1 MSMCITFFVF
11 KIWYNKLME
20 SQPNFH
26 EISKERKVL
35 RKALN
40 ETPKSI
46 KPAVEKEINP
56 LNEKAGEFSI
66 EKIGGLSKAKE
77 RLKKDKKE
85 AEENEKNRW
94 IDEEAIKTELGQ
106 TYIEIS
112 ELSKKLKETGDFEM
126 SLLLRRKNNPYTDSL
141 DIVINAAKKEKS
153 NLEHQLSHLSETSPT
168 AMRATELVEYK
179 KGLHKEGHIAE
190 TPSVKEYLGEIGQR
204 MIAGKPM
211 FLHGPTGT
219 GKTSLARKSA
229 ESLMGTKPYM
239 VYCNPQTR
247 ESNIWGKTGIK
258 PTEGG
263 GIQTV
268 DIYGPLAKAMQE
280 GKVVIFDEFT
290 ALPRE
295 QMVFIKGIFNAKP
308 GDTVSIV
315 GNGETKIAPGFQMI
329 FTANLKSEKNPE
341 RAELPPE
348 IAREFE
354 QNNLEINY
362 TPKEEA
368 YDIMLARLMDKDG
381 SVNLSYHDLNITLP
395 KFCEAMSEVQTAYT
409 GELNTEMTQITQT
422 AGVSGKPPSLKKLVF
437 TQGTVEN
444 IIDAW
449 NIEQQT
455 KRSQQ
460 TFVEFLDQRLKTAL
474 TFKEYPEADRIL
486 TAKILASK
494 GFLRTLTEKD
504 LSLPSN
510 TLNFDVARK
519 MRGEEAKTE
528 LITDSSKTR
537 HLSIK
542 EVAELDPFKLRQRKA
557 IERAEEFLPEEE
569 ETKPENQ
576 PAQSYEQFFKETMKN
591 SWNWKDEVIAKFIDT
606 PISQDPRTLPWQVK
620 EKDIDADKLGEYTI
634 NPDTANIDWSTISP
648 DKIKV
653 FNLENMQGKKLSE
666 VAEYIIS
673 NFPSSKYKIPGIE
686 YWKYILENPDKAPT
700 QLKDGKYH
708 FFFGSIL
715 RGGRGHF
722 DVPYAS
728 WDGSSFDRDGSWLG
742 SSCYS
747 DYCLV
752 LLEI

>member
-1 MSMCITFFVF
+1 
-11 KIWYNKLME
+11 ME

-26 EISKERKVL
+26 EISRERKVL
-35 RKALN
+35 RKTLN
-40 ETPKSI
+40 EAPESI
-46 KPAVEKEINP
+46 KPVIEETIEP
-56 LNEKAGEFSI
+56 LNEKAKEFSQEYPI
-66 EKIGGLSKAKE
+66 TPERDNSGKIVKLEGLGKGLRRVRE
-77 RLKKDKKE
+77 DKVE
-85 AEENEKNRW
+85 AEKRQW
-94 IDEEAIKTELGQ
+94 IDEETIKAELGQ
-106 TYIEIS
+106 AYVEIS
-112 ELSKKLKETGDFEM
+112 GLSGKLKETEDFEM

-141 DIVINAAKKEKS
+141 DIVINAAKNEKS
-153 NLEHQLSHLSETSPT
+153 NLEKQISQKTQFSPT
-168 AMRATELVEYK
+168 VMRAVELVEYK
-179 KGLHKEGHIAE
+179 KGLHQGGHIVE
-190 TPSVKEYLGEIGQR
+190 TSSVRGYLGEIGQR

-219 GKTSLARKSA
+219 GKTSLARKAS

-263 GIQTV
+263 GIQTI

-308 GDTVSIV
+308 GDTVSVV
-315 GNGETKIAPGFQMI
+315 GNGETQIAPGFQMI

-368 YDIMLARLMDKDG
+368 YDIMLARLMNKDG
-381 SVNLSYHDLNITLP
+381 SVDLSYHDLNTTLP
-395 KFCEAMSEVQTAYT
+395 KFCEAMAEVQTAYT
-409 GELNTEMTQITQT
+409 GELNTEMAQITQT

-449 NIEQQT
+449 NIEKQT
-455 KRSQQ
+455 KRSGQ
-460 TFVEFLDQRLKTAL
+460 TFAEFIDQRLKTAL

-504 LSLPSN
+504 LSLPPN

-519 MRGEEAKTE
+519 MRGEEATTELKTE
-528 LITDSSKTR
+528 SSKTR
-537 HLSIK
+537 HLTTK
-542 EVAELDPFKLRQRKA
+542 EVAELDPFKLRQKKA
-557 IERAEEFLPEEE
+557 IEKAKEFLPEEE
-569 ETKPENQ
+569 EKKQENQ

-591 SWNWKDEVIAKFIDT
+591 SWGWKDEVIDKFIDT
-606 PISQDPRTLPWQVK
+606 PILQDPRTLDWQVK
-620 EKDIDADKLGEYTI
+620 EKDIDEAKLGEYTI
-634 NPDTANIDWSTISP
+634 NPDTANIDWSTIHP

-653 FNLENMQGKKLSE
+653 FNLKNMQGKKLSE
-666 VAEYIIS
+666 VAEYIIA
-673 NFPSSKYKIPGIE
+673 NYPSSKYKMPSIE
-686 YWKYILENPDKAPT
+686 YWKYVLENPDQAPP

-708 FFFGSIL
+708 FFFGSVF
-715 RGGRGHF
+715 RDCRGHF
-722 DVPYAS
+722 HVPSAF
-728 WDGSSFDRDGSWLG
+728 WHGSSFSRYGSWLG
-742 SSCYS
+742 FSWIS
-747 DYCLV
+747 DYRLV